1 MARITWDNIGE
12 RLYETGVRNGVL
24 YPQADDGTYP
34 KGVAWNGLTQVQES
48 PDGAEPNDLYAD
60 DIKYLSIRSA
70 ETFGGTIEAY
80 MYPDEF
86 AVCDGSI
93 EPTKGVMIGQQARKP
108 FGLCYRTTV
117 GNDVKTNDYGYKLH
131 LVYNATASPS
141 EKAYETVNDS
151 PDAITFSWEFETTP
165 VNVTVV
171 EGAKPTSLITVDST
185 KIDAAKL
192 KALEDKLYGQTGDP
206 TLPSPDEVLRLLGV
220 GGTSGGNTGGG
231 GTTP

>member
-1 MARITWDNIGE
+1 MPRITWDNTGE
-12 RLYETGVRNGVL
+12 RFYETGVRNGVL
-24 YPQADDGTYP
+24 YPQAEDGSYP
-34 KGVAWNGLTQVQES
+34 NGVAWNGLTQVQES

-80 MYPDEF
+80 TYPDEF

-93 EPTKGVMIGQQARKP
+93 EATKGVMIGQQARKP
-108 FGLCYRTTV
+108 FGFCYRTV
-117 GNDVKTNDYGYKLH
+117 LGNDVQTNDYGYKLH

-141 EKAYETVNDS
+141 EKAYETINDS

-171 EGAKPTSLITVDST
+171 ENARPTSLITVDST
-185 KIDAAKL
+185 KIDATKL
-192 KALEDKLYGQTGDP
+192 KALEDKLYGQTGNP
-206 TLPSPDEVLRLLGV
+206 TLPSPDEVLTLLGV
-220 GGTSGGNTGGG
+220 GGSGGNTGGG
-231 GTTP
+231 GNTP